1 MLLPPVIPEDVELV
15 RFNPLLAHILAA
27 LSKSQ
32 SLSQLEVVPSQKHTV
47 ARLMELSFPGIK
59 ETNGERTPLVSKHT
73 IGYIHALMI
82 DTVTSVSS
90 EPPKARALRNETM
103 VVEELEA
110 NEGVWRSELRDCL
123 VDYYVNILKMDA
135 AGGMARTSTFK
146 RKFKAAANATTDG
159 EGAAA
164 DAVVA
169 GGGGGGGGDAGDIAL
184 DTNRADATATPPPP
198 AAPAGDAPAEDA
210 AAEAA
215 AAEATAAEAASPP
228 RKAGGRRAAGGKGG
242 KATA

>member
-1 MLLPPVIPEDVELV
+1 VELV
-15 RFNPLLAHILAA
+15 RFNALLAHLMAT

-32 SLSQLEVVPSQKHTV
+32 SMSQLEVVPSQHHTV
-47 ARLMELSFPGIK
+47 HRLLEQSFPGIK
-59 ETNGERTPLVSKHT
+59 ATDGERTPLVSKHT

-103 VVEELEA
+103 VVEELEL
-110 NEGVWRSELRDCL
+110 NEDIWRSGLRDCL

-135 AGGMARTSTFK
+135 AGGMPRSCTFK
-146 RKFKAAANATTDG
+146 RKFKSSANATTDG

-164 DAVVA
+164 AAA
-169 GGGGGGGGDAGDIAL
+169 GEARGGGDGGGFKVDSDNANS
-184 DTNRADATATPPPP
+184 TTPPP
-198 AAPAGDAPAEDA
+198 AAATEDA

-215 AAEATAAEAASPP
+215 PVAAEAASPP
-228 RKAGGRRAAGGKGG
+228 GKKGKKAK
-242 KATA
+242 K

>member
-1 MLLPPVIPEDVELV
+1 MELV
-15 RFNPLLAHILAA
+15 RFNPLLAHVYAA

-32 SLSQLEVVPSQKHTV
+32 SMSELAIVPSLKHTV

-110 NEGVWRSELRDCL
+110 NEDVWRSELRDCL

-146 RKFKAAANATTDG
+146 RKFKGAANATTDG

-164 DAVVA
+164 DAAAA
-169 GGGGGGGGDAGDIAL
+169 GGGGGTGDTGDIES
-184 DTNRADATATPPPP
+184 DTGRTDANATPPPP
-198 AAPAGDAPAEDA
+198 AAPA
-210 AAEAA
+210 EAA
-215 AAEATAAEAASPP
+215 PAEAASPP
-228 RKAGGRRAAGGKGG
+228 RKAGGRRAAGGKGV